1 MNSIETKL
9 KIIYGGNIKKVRNS
23 EIYILDKNKL
33 VYRNRVMNIE
43 YDEILGFGVLAYI
56 KKNYINHIINIST
69 GEVLGKINMRFTVSN
84 NELLTYSGSKILAY
98 NKNGICTKEL
108 DIGRKIMLVR
118 WFEDGSILEVLT
130 GGKVIHIRVDN
141 GDFKII

>member
-1 MNSIETKL
+1 
-9 KIIYGGNIKKVRNS
+9 
-23 EIYILDKNKL
+23 
-33 VYRNRVMNIE
+33 
-43 YDEILGFGVLAYI
+43 
-56 KKNYINHIINIST
+56 
-69 GEVLGKINMRFTVSN
+69 MRFTVSN